1 MEAKIVFI
9 TGASSGIGEG
19 CARKFAK
26 EGWNLILNARTVS
39 KLEELK
45 AELEK
50 MYGVRVYILPFDVR
64 DRKQAAAA
72 LESLPEEWKAIDV
85 LVNNA
90 GLASGFEHIDEGDP
104 MDWDKMIDT
113 NVKGLLY
120 VTRAVSRMMI
130 ENGQG
135 GHIVNI
141 GSIAGTQPYEN
152 GAVYCASKHA
162 VHALSQGM
170 RMDLLS
176 HGIKVTEI
184 RPGMVDTEFSTVR
197 FHGDRERAR
206 EVYRGIEP
214 LTGDDIARIVAWIV
228 SLPAHVNIN
237 DIEVMP
243 ARQANAYLTCRKPVA
258 AKQ

>member
-1 MEAKIVFI
+1 MSKTAFI
-9 TGASSGIGEG
+9 TGASSGIGAAT
-19 CARKFAK
+19 ARA
-26 EGWNLILNARTVS
+26 L
-39 KLEELK
+39 
-45 AELEK
+45 AELGYDLVITGRRTDRLQALNDRLEK
-50 MYGVRVYILPFDVR
+50 EFGVKALVLGFDVR
-64 DRKQAAAA
+64 DRFQT
-72 LESLPEEWKAIDV
+72 ESAI
-85 LVNNA
+85 

>member
-1 MEAKIVFI
+1 MSKTAFI
-9 TGASSGIGEG
+9 TGASSGIGAAT
-19 CARKFAK
+19 ARA
-26 EGWNLILNARTVS
+26 L
-39 KLEELK
+39 
-45 AELEK
+45 AELGYDLVITGRRTDRLQALNDRLEK
-50 MYGVRVYILPFDVR
+50 EFGVKALVLGFDVR
-64 DRKQAAAA
+64 DRFQTESAIDA
-72 LESLPEEWKAIDV
+72 LPGHFRTIDV

-184 RPGMVDTEFSTVR
+184 RPGMVDTDSTATASGPAKSIGASNR
-197 FHGDRERAR
+197 SRATTSRGSSHGSSRSRPMSTSTTSKSCR
-206 EVYRGIEP
+206 PGRP
-214 LTGDDIARIVAWIV
+214 TLT
-228 SLPAHVNIN
+228 
-237 DIEVMP
+237 
-243 ARQANAYLTCRKPVA
+243 
-258 AKQ
+258 

>member
-1 MEAKIVFI
+1 MSKTAFI
-9 TGASSGIGEG
+9 TGASSGIGAAT
-19 CARKFAK
+19 ARA
-26 EGWNLILNARTVS
+26 L
-39 KLEELK
+39 
-45 AELEK
+45 AELGYDLVITGRRTDRLQALNDRLEK
-50 MYGVRVYILPFDVR
+50 EFGVKALALGFDVR
-64 DRKQAAAA
+64 DRFQTESAIDA
-72 LESLPEEWKAIDV
+72 LPGHFRAIDV

-90 GLASGFEHIDEGDP
+90 GLASGLEHIDEGDP

-130 ENGQG
+130 ESGRG

-176 HGIKVTEI
+176 RGIKVTEI
-184 RPGMVDTEFSTVR
+184 RPGMVDTEVSTVR

-206 EVYRGIEP
+206 EVYRGVEP

-228 SLPAHVNIN
+228 SLPPHVNIN

-243 ARQANAYLTCRKPVA
+243 AQQANAYLTYRKSVA
-258 AKQ
+258 ARQ

>member
-1 MEAKIVFI
+1 MSKTAFI
-9 TGASSGIGEG
+9 TGASSGIGAAT
-19 CARKFAK
+19 ARA
-26 EGWNLILNARTVS
+26 L
-39 KLEELK
+39 
-45 AELEK
+45 AELGYDLVFTGRRTDRLQALNDRLEK
-50 MYGVRVYILPFDVR
+50 EFGVKALVLGFDVR
-64 DRKQAAAA
+64 DRFQTESAIDA
-72 LESLPEEWKAIDV
+72 LPGHFRTIDV

-141 GSIAGTQPYEN
+141 GSIAGTQ
-152 GAVYCASKHA
+152 
-162 VHALSQGM
+162 
-170 RMDLLS
+170 
-176 HGIKVTEI
+176 I